1 MYPLINK
8 IPLSIV
14 HDIYHYN
21 NYSDLDLEYFKF
33 LHKDNMKQTLITLSK
48 AGDYYR
54 EDKIQNRGIDF
65 MEYLFDFT
73 SFVTIVK
80 YRMVFL
86 RFMCIEDFY
95 KQWNYQYLYQ
105 LP

>member
-8 IPLSIV
+8 IPLSII

-21 NYSDLDLEYFKF
+21 NYSELDLEYFKF
-33 LHKDNMKQTLITLSK
+33 LHKDNMNECLTELSK

-54 EDKIQNRGIDF
+54 DEPQGCYGIDF

-73 SFVTIVK
+73 SIKTKYKHRCVFIRFETIADLYNHSLK
-80 YRMVFL
+80 IKD
-86 RFMCIEDFY
+86 RF
-95 KQWNYQYLYQ
+95 N
-105 LP
+105 